1 MGYRS
6 YAFWVIW
13 IYGTHFN
20 SWRVSVLVG
29 VDGAFVSGSGI
40 AYSLALAFLAFSA
53 LALAFGIEI
62 LLRSRGYLW
71 WHSVCTLSGDLANF
85 TALKKARA
93 LGSLASRLNQPE
105 RVSNEQ
111 KSKGRT
117 ENYRE
122 RKRINSTEKCTLQ
135 T

>member
-1 MGYRS
+1 
-6 YAFWVIW
+6 
-13 IYGTHFN
+13 
-20 SWRVSVLVG
+20 VLVG

-40 AYSLALAFLAFSA
+40 AYSLALACLAFSALA